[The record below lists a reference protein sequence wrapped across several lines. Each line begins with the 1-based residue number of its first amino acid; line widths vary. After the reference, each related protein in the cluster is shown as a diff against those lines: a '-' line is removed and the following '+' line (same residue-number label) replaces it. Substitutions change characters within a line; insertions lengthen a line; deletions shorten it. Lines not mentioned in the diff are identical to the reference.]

1 MGILVKRESG
11 AAGEVCAGRV
21 NASGTSFYPPI
32 ATTGW
37 EDKTKIL

>member
-1 MGILVKRESG
+1 MGLFIEG
-11 AAGEVCAGRV
+11 EPGNAGEVCAGRV

>member
-1 MGILVKRESG
+1 MGVLVKRESG
-11 AAGEVCAGRV
+11 TAGEVCAGRV